1 MTDYPKEELWELY
14 KYLPE
19 DLQKATFSEE
29 VGSKIQEICFNNEI
43 TEDDVIFEI
52 IKNIGYV
59 FLGLLPPNEFPD
71 FLEKELEIKKESAN
85 KITLEITNAVF
96 LPVQKS
102 LESLY
107 NIKIAAEI
115 KKKVE
120 ETKKEKDKYRE
131 PLE

>member
-1 MTDYPKEELWELY
+1 MIDYPKEELWELY

-29 VGSKIQEICFNNEI
+29 VGAKIQEICFNNEI
-43 TEDDVIFEI
+43 NDDDVIFEI
-52 IKNIGYV
+52 IKNVGYV

-71 FLEKELEIKKESAN
+71 FLEKDLEVKRDLAN
-85 KITLEITNAVF
+85 KITLEITEFIF

-102 LESLY
+102 LENLY
-107 NIKIAAEI
+107 NIKMDIEI

-120 ETKKEKDKYRE
+120 EKIKDKDKYRE
-131 PLE
+131 PTE

>member
-1 MTDYPKEELWELY
+1 MIDYPKEELWELY

-29 VGSKIQEICFNNEI
+29 VGAKIQEICFNNEI
-43 TEDDVIFEI
+43 NDDDVIFEI
-52 IKNIGYV
+52 IKNVGYV

-71 FLEKELEIKKESAN
+71 FLEKDLEIKRDLAN
-85 KITLEITNAVF
+85 KITLEITEFIF

-102 LESLY
+102 LENLY
-107 NIKIAAEI
+107 NIKMDIEI

-120 ETKKEKDKYRE
+120 EKIKDKDKYRE
-131 PLE
+131 PTE